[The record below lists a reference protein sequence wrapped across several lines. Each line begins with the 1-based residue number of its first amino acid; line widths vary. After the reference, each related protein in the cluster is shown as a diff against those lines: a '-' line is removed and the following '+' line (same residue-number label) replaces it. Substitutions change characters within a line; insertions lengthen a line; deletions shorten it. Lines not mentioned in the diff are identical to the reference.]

1 MPAQEI
7 EEFAVYSINRRH
19 FQGEEAIRIVEK
31 VLGIDASVD
40 PVYSFSSQ
48 ANAHKRNFNGQSYG
62 NYQNNHATYEG
73 VKPKH

>member
-48 ANAHKRNFNGQSYG
+48 ANAHKRNFNG
-62 NYQNNHATYEG
+62 
-73 VKPKH
+73 